1 MNNRLIGNL
10 ALASAMAV
18 LLALFVTY
26 RGAWARSMSPFDPID
41 LLIDLRYELATE
53 YVDEPDQQQLIKGA
67 VQGMI
72 DSLDDPYTQYF
83 PQEEFEAFQDNVNA
97 EFTGIG
103 AEVTIENNRLHIVT
117 PLEDSPAWKA
127 GVMAGDTVM
136 AIEGEDTLNMPIN
149 EAIKKLKGPAGTD
162 VTITV
167 RHANGED
174 ATLTITR
181 AKIEVQTVRG
191 FKRDADHRYNYFLDP
206 VNKVGYVRLT
216 QFSERTTPEVA
227 EALQGLKDQGV
238 RAVILD
244 MRYNPG
250 GLLNAAVDISDMFLD
265 EGQTIV
271 SVRGRAVPEKVYES
285 TSDTLLPDIPV
296 VVLANPFSASASE
309 IVAGALAD
317 NGRALFVGER
327 TFGKGSVQQVKL
339 LDGTNAGALK
349 ITNAYYYL
357 PSGRNIHRRT
367 DAEKWGVDP
376 SDNAYIPMNPDQ
388 RRERL
393 EARRANDIINA
404 ENGNGSDEPVT
415 PDWVNETLKD
425 PQLAAAL
432 TAVLGKLDTGDW
444 PNLGGSNA
452 DELVRLAER
461 QQLNK
466 QRELLEETLA
476 EINEKIAKLEAGLDP
491 DAVDS
496 AVEGASAEE
505 ATAELEA
512 DVKAQEI
519 RDEAE
524 RVEARIL
531 EFAEEQ
537 EAADSELVPSP

>member
-10 ALASAMAV
+10 ALAAAMAV
-18 LLALFVTY
+18 ILALFVTY
-26 RGAWARSMSPFDPID
+26 RGAWARTADPFAQID
-41 LLIDLRYELATE
+41 LLVDLRYELATE
-53 YVDEPDQQQLIKGA
+53 YVDEPDQQELIEGA
-67 VQGMI
+67 INGMI
-72 DSLDDPYTQYF
+72 EALDDPYTQYF
-83 PQEEFEAFQDNVNA
+83 PQEAFEAFNENVRA

-136 AIEGEDTLNMPIN
+136 EIEGEDTFDMDIN
-149 EAIKKLKGPAGTD
+149 TAIKKLKGPAGTD

-191 FKRDADHRYNYFLDP
+191 FNRNTDHRYNFFLDP
-206 VNKVGYVRLT
+206 VNKIGYVRLT
-216 QFSERTTPEVA
+216 QFSERTAPEVA
-227 EALQGLKDQGV
+227 EALQGLKRQGV
-238 RAVILD
+238 RAVVLD

-250 GLLNAAVDISDMFLD
+250 GLLSAAVDISDMFLE

-271 SVRGRAVPEKVYES
+271 SVRGRAVPEQVYKAKAQ
-285 TSDTLLPDIPV
+285 TLLPGVPV

-317 NGRALFVGER
+317 NDRALFVGER
-327 TFGKGSVQQVKL
+327 TFGKGSVQQVKM
-339 LDGTNAGALK
+339 LDGQNAGALK

-367 DAEKWGVDP
+367 HEDKWGVDP
-376 SDNAYIPMNPDQ
+376 SENAYVPMNPDQ

-393 EARRANDIINA
+393 EARRAQDVIDAQNGQNDA
-404 ENGNGSDEPVT
+404 ETIT
-415 PDWVNETLKD
+415 PEWIDETLKD

-432 TAVLGKLDTGDW
+432 TAVLGKLDTGEW
-444 PNLGGSNA
+444 PAVGGSNA

-476 EINEKIAKLEAGLDP
+476 EVNAKIGKLEAGLSPEAIEAEAEAQAEAEAAPLSEIDTTP
-491 DAVDS
+491 TFTPGD
-496 AVEGASAEE
+496 VEEELTETPAEE
-505 ATAELEA
+505 AAELEP
-512 DVKAQEI
+512 
-519 RDEAE
+519 
-524 RVEARIL
+524 L
-531 EFAEEQ
+531 P
-537 EAADSELVPSP
+537 VP

>member
-18 LLALFVTY
+18 ILTLFVTY
-26 RGAWARSMSPFDPID
+26 RGAWARTASAFDQID
-41 LLIDLRYELATE
+41 LLVDLRYELATE
-53 YVDEPDQQQLIKGA
+53 YVDEPDQQKLIEGA
-67 VQGMI
+67 ITGMI
-72 DSLDDPYTQYF
+72 EALDDPYTQYF
-83 PQEEFEAFQDNVNA
+83 PQEDFEAFNESVRA

-103 AEVTIENNRLHIVT
+103 AEVAIENNRLHIIT

-136 AIEGEDTLNMPIN
+136 SIEGEDTLDMDIN
-149 EAIKKLKGPAGTD
+149 DAIKKLKGPAGTD

-191 FKRDADHRYNYFLDP
+191 FNRNADHRYNYFLDP

-216 QFSERTTPEVA
+216 QFSERTAPEVA

-238 RAVILD
+238 RAIVLD
-244 MRYNPG
+244 LRYNPG
-250 GLLNAAVDISDMFLD
+250 GLLNAAVEISDMFLS

-271 SVRGRAVPEKVYES
+271 SVRGRAVPEQIYKS
-285 TSDTLLPDIPV
+285 KAQTLLPDIPV

-327 TFGKGSVQQVKL
+327 TFGKGSVQQIKL
-339 LDGTNAGALK
+339 LEGQDAGALK

-367 DAEKWGVDP
+367 HEDKWGVDP
-376 SDNAYIPMNPDQ
+376 SENAYVPMTPDQ

-393 EARRANDIINA
+393 EARRTQDVIDAQ
-404 ENGNGSDEPVT
+404 NGQGDGETVT
-415 PDWVNETLKD
+415 PAWINDTLKD

-444 PNLGGSNA
+444 PSVGGSNA
-452 DELVRLAER
+452 DELVRVAER
-461 QQLNK
+461 QQLTK

-476 EINEKIAKLEAGLDP
+476 EVNEKITKLEAGLSPEAMEAEAEAQAEAEAAPTSESDTTP
-491 DAVDS
+491 EFTPSDV
-496 AVEGASAEE
+496 VEEMTETPAEE
-505 ATAELEA
+505 AAEPEPALA
-512 DVKAQEI
+512 
-519 RDEAE
+519 
-524 RVEARIL
+524 
-531 EFAEEQ
+531 
-537 EAADSELVPSP
+537 P